1 MRVWVALVD
10 SSSYL
15 IDFGVGL
22 DIIELTL
29 YGSSTKS
36 P

>member
-1 MRVWVALVD
+1 MSFCEGLMRVWVALVD

-29 YGSSTKS
+29 
-36 P
+36 